1 MITLKNITP
10 EANWELNCADDMCDG
25 YGCDIHSDYSRSDC
39 DLYNCGS
46 TISTYLVEL
55 DGQELSICNWH
66 YYSLKENN

>member
-1 MITLKNITP
+1 MSLKNITP
-10 EANWELNCADDMCDG
+10 EANWLIDCDEDMCDG
-25 YGCDIHSDYSRSDC
+25 YGCYIHSDYTRSGC

-55 DGQELSICNWH
+55 DGKELSICNWH